1 MRELMRH
8 EVRELLDAGAQL
20 VNVLPAE
27 EFEEERIAGSIGI
40 PLRRVDAEA
49 RDRLDPAKPVITYCW
64 DSA

>member
-1 MRELMRH
+1 MREIDRH
-8 EVRELLDAGAQL
+8 EVQRLLEAGAQL

-40 PLRRVDAEA
+40 PLRRIDAEA
-49 RDRLDPAKPVITYCW
+49 RDRLDPAKPVVTYCW

>member
-1 MRELMRH
+1 VREIDRH
-8 EVRELLDAGAQL
+8 EVQRLLEAGAQL

-40 PLRRVDAEA
+40 PLRRIDAEA
-49 RDRLDPAKPVITYCW
+49 RDRLDPAKPVVTYCW